1 MDITSA
7 SPHNNSLFKG
17 RKCALAGGLTSAAMF
32 SCGLVLLLAACNSSA
47 SSSGRK
53 LSREQAHGKR
63 TFDAY
68 CVSCHD
74 AFSTSPRQ
82 GPGLKG
88 LFKKQYLPSGL
99 PSNDEHVRN
108 TIMLGRSNMPPF
120 DKVLDED
127 QVNHV

>member
-1 MDITSA
+1 MSGPA
-7 SPHNNSLFKG
+7 VS
-17 RKCALAGGLTSAAMF
+17 LTSIILG
-32 SCGLVLLLAACNSSA
+32 CVVLLLLAACNSSA
-47 SSSGRK
+47 SGPGRK
-53 LSREQAHGKR
+53 LTSTEARGKR

-88 LFKKQYLPSGL
+88 LYKKQYLPSGL

-108 TIMLGRSNMPPF
+108 TIILGRNNMPPF
-120 DKVLDED
+120 DKVLDAD
-127 QVNHV
+127 QVDRVIAYLHTL